1 MAGGNR
7 VPESASVSVGV
18 AERYATAIFEISR
31 DDAAL
36 DALEADMS
44 EVADALGQ
52 SRELRDLIA
61 SPVVSRAEQKAAIGA
76 VGKAM
81 GLGAAMSNG
90 LSLMADNRRL
100 FVLPQLLAK
109 LRGMIDDHKGETT
122 AEVVSAAPLS
132 EAQTRSLAEALG
144 AAQGRT
150 VRISASVDEDLVGG
164 LVVKVGSRMVDTSIR
179 SRLNAM
185 RNAMKEV

>member
-1 MAGGNR
+1 M
-7 VPESASVSVGV
+7 PESASVSVGV

-31 DDAAL
+31 DDGAL
-36 DALEADMS
+36 DALESGMS
-44 EVADALGQ
+44 DVADALAQ
-52 SRELRDLIA
+52 SRELRDMIA

-81 GLGAAMSNG
+81 GLSAALSNG

-132 EAQTRSLAEALG
+132 EAQTSSLAEALG
-144 AAQGRT
+144 KAQGRK

-164 LVVKVGSRMVDTSIR
+164 LVVKVGSRMVDTSVR